1 MKRLVR
7 FRNRLGVNRNCR
19 TASQSVVRKSG
30 TGITGL
36 AAIALLSC
44 GLALTVAGH
53 AESLLF
59 ATGFEAPTYQTG
71 PIGGGYYSVPQ
82 FTSANGWYAWPVAPY
97 SADPSPWAL
106 VTDQK
111 AAGGSQSLKLF
122 IDPAANSQIGV
133 SRNLA
138 PGNLS
143 LGGSGADRF
152 GISLRLYI
160 DQAADSDVSWSIGVA
175 DSYANLMGITLTPGG
190 QVMYA
195 HRYMHT
201 SAIYSPGFQ
210 LKDTWLDV
218 TIEGNPADAS
228 SVLLT
233 LAGRGQT
240 WQQVVSS
247 PGGVGTR
254 FYVGGAW
261 PTFPLYRSGTAYV
274 DDVRLGYNLAAV
286 PEPAEWVSAAGI
298 GLLAFAMLRRRNT

>member
-1 MKRLVR
+1 MKELVR
-7 FRNRLGVNRNCR
+7 FRVTLGVDRNYR
-19 TASQSVVRKSG
+19 TASQSVVRRLG

-44 GLALTVAGH
+44 IFALTEAGH

-59 ATGFEAPTYQTG
+59 ATSFEAPTYQTG

-106 VTDQK
+106 VTDQM
-111 AAGGSQSLKLF
+111 AADGSQSLKLF
-122 IDPAANSQIGV
+122 IDPNANNQIGV
-133 SRNLA
+133 NRSL
-138 PGNLS
+138 PFGNLS
-143 LGGSGADRF
+143 LGGSGANRF

-160 DQAADSDVSWSIGVA
+160 DQPADSDVSWSIGLA
-175 DSYANLMGITLTPGG
+175 DSYATLMGITLTPGG
-190 QVMYA
+190 QVMYG
-195 HRYMHT
+195 HRSMST
-201 SAIYSPGFQ
+201 SATYNPGFQ
-210 LKDTWLDV
+210 LRDTWLDV